1 MLQYVSFHIFIFCVL
16 FLHTVTLNKC
26 TRIIHRLLIS
36 FQIWSHFIYISF
48 DANHM
53 KNGQSVAFHTQ
64 KNKVTYFGK
73 NINYILLNT
82 LKRDSELH
90 HWLIFGFISHCM
102 ALLLSFFTYLKD
114 TTGKQVFHSLMHG
127 WRWYWSRA
135 LDASGDCRIHVFRDV
150 ELAGPHRVCV
160 VLVMVTKSCS
170 VRPPAVA
177 PLAVVEPK

>member
-1 MLQYVSFHIFIFCVL
+1 MLQYVSYHILIFCVL

-53 KNGQSVAFHTQ
+53 KNGQSVAFHTH

-82 LKRDSELH
+82 LKHDSELH
-90 HWLIFGFISHCM
+90 HWLIFGFNSHCM
-102 ALLLSFFTYLKD
+102 ALLLSFFFLPKRYHW
-114 TTGKQVFHSLMHG
+114 QASLPLFNAWMKMVLVTRTRCV
-127 WRWYWSRA
+127 WRLS
-135 LDASGDCRIHVFRDV
+135 HVFRDV
-150 ELAGPHRVCV
+150 TWQGRIECAWYWWW
-160 VLVMVTKSCS
+160 
-170 VRPPAVA
+170 
-177 PLAVVEPK
+177 